1 MRRRT
6 VALLLT
12 AVCATGALTSCS
24 AEPSAGPSTGPSG
37 ARSADSRGDPSPSAA
52 TRSSPGPAAG
62 PRPANTTAPAKAFP
76 VKTRKLQLSRGK
88 DRPLP
93 TTVWYPATG
102 TGPFP
107 VIVFSHGLTA
117 RPGDYAGILTR
128 WARAGFVVAAAAY
141 PHTSAGVA
149 DFDVVDLLNQ
159 PADASYVLTRVL
171 ALDDKA
177 GDPLQGR
184 IDRVHVG
191 AAGHSGGGITT
202 LGMLSGSRDDR
213 LTAAVVL
220 AGRQVLPGTF
230 TGPAVPVLFVHGK
243 LDRTVRYA
251 DGLTAFRAVP
261 WPKAML
267 TLPTA
272 GHVVTGGEEFDL
284 VAGAT
289 TDFWRWR
296 LYGDAGAGRRL
307 ERRDHLDSEL

>member
-1 MRRRT
+1 MGRRT

-24 AEPSAGPSTGPSG
+24 TGRSTEPSAG
-37 ARSADSRGDPSPSAA
+37 RSAGPSPSAA
-52 TRSSPGPAAG
+52 THPAPGPTTA
-62 PRPANTTAPAKAFP
+62 PRPANAEAPIKAFP
-76 VKTRKLQLSRGK
+76 VKTRKLQLSRGE

-102 TGPFP
+102 SGPFP

-117 RPGDYAGILTR
+117 RPGDYAGILAR
-128 WARAGFVVAAAAY
+128 WARAGFVVAAPAY
-141 PHTSAGVA
+141 PHTSAGVV

-171 ALDDKA
+171 ALDGRA

-184 IDRVHVG
+184 IDGAHVG

-202 LGMLSGSRDDR
+202 LGMLGGGRDDR

-220 AGRQVLPGTF
+220 AGRQVLPGAF

-251 DGLTAFRAVP
+251 DGLAAFRAVP

-272 GHVVTGGEEFDL
+272 GHVVTSGDEFDL
-284 VAGAT
+284 VADAT

-307 ERRDHLDSEL
+307 ERRNNLDSDL

>member
-6 VALLLT
+6 VALLLA

-24 AEPSAGPSTGPSG
+24 AASSEAGPGGEAPPAAAKAATPSVRPSVGSSPVPTRGEAPSATF
-37 ARSADSRGDPSPSAA
+37 A
-52 TRSSPGPAAG
+52 
-62 PRPANTTAPAKAFP
+62 

-102 TGPFP
+102 DGPFP

-117 RPGDYAGILTR
+117 QPSDYADILAR

-141 PHTSAGVA
+141 PHTSTGVA
-149 DFDVVDLLNQ
+149 DFDVIDLLNQ

-171 ALDDKA
+171 ALDGKA
-177 GDPLQGR
+177 GDPLAGR
-184 IDRVHVG
+184 LDRDHVA

-202 LGMLSGSRDDR
+202 IGMLSGVRDDR

-230 TGPAVPVLFVHGK
+230 TGSAIPVLFVHGERDK
-243 LDRTVRYA
+243 TVQYA
-251 DGLTAFRAVP
+251 DGLAAYKAVP

-267 TLPTA
+267 TLPDA
-272 GHVVTGGEEFDL
+272 GHVVTSGADFDL
-284 VAGAT
+284 VADAT
-289 TDFWRWR
+289 TDFWRWS
-296 LYGDAGAGRRL
+296 LYGDAAAGKRL
-307 ERRDHLDSEL
+307 DRRDNLDSTL